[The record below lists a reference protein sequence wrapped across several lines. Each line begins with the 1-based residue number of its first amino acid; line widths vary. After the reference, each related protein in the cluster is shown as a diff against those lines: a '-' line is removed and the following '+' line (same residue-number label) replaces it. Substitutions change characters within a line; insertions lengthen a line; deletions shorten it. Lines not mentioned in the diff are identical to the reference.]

1 MLWRSS
7 FWLGR
12 PAPQRKCAGLLSTT
26 FKEVESVRQ
35 QEEQEDKRDEEIGDE
50 VNGEVEEITHR
61 AHETWVWRW
70 VERRL
75 KLEPQCAC
83 IYQKRQSKDNDTNLQ
98 QKRETKKNEGSS
110 MHEKLT
116 HWHQL
121 RSHVPWVYQ
130 VISNIVGFRSVL
142 RVVHCCRCNHLLNF
156 DLNANSL
163 LRFTL
168 RKTFEVVFTS
178 PCSSFNSPRFAS
190 FNLTWD
196 AEAASNELCSTF
208 IQLSGFPEDTDIPG
222 LSDAIGIDAKV
233 FWENHLKDLN
243 RIPRFRNIG
252 IREQMALRQLCPKL
266 CTVVNVWTN
275 SLFLPKQHWMTGSD
289 SPFQDTTQTMNEN
302 MKLTCWWQ
310 WLILGTRSYG
320 WSWNL
325 WMIVEFIDSSWSRR
339 ALATRFCTIIE
350 VPTRDKMTVSQ
361 TQIGKSELTPTST
374 SLVQNNNYERISN
387 AIWTELGRENKRR
400 VNLVQIESHPESCK
414 RNVAMSWSLRLPTCH
429 VQRSLCLTFALGQ
442 YKHAQQSP
450 HGVFGDAPPWSR
462 RLELSLFPARWVIAI
477 CRRATACWSHS
488 ARQWMCRIFTAPRL
502 GPSQGLPWPPVTN
515 PTWDSSTPA
524 FDKHTTRPRKTPL
537 LRSTSYGSSAS
548 SWPRR

>member
-1 MLWRSS
+1 
-7 FWLGR
+7 
-12 PAPQRKCAGLLSTT
+12 
-26 FKEVESVRQ
+26 
-35 QEEQEDKRDEEIGDE
+35 
-50 VNGEVEEITHR
+50 
-61 AHETWVWRW
+61 
-70 VERRL
+70 
-75 KLEPQCAC
+75 
-83 IYQKRQSKDNDTNLQ
+83 
-98 QKRETKKNEGSS
+98 

-116 HWHQL
+116 HCINFAHMFPEYI
-121 RSHVPWVYQ
+121 RSFQTLLGFALYFVSSIVVAVTIYS
-130 VISNIVGFRSVL
+130 ISTWTRIPCWDS
-142 RVVHCCRCNHLLNF
+142 HCEGLSRL
-156 DLNANSL
+156 SL
-163 LRFTL
+163 PAL
-168 RKTFEVVFTS
+168 
-178 PCSSFNSPRFAS
+178 SFNSPRFAS

-289 SPFQDTTQTMNEN
+289 SPFQDTTQTMNEEYEIDVL
-302 MKLTCWWQ
+302 MTVADFGHKK
-310 WLILGTRSYG
+310 
-320 WSWNL
+320 L
-325 WMIVEFIDSSWSRR
+325 WMIMESVDDRGIHRLLLIAACPRHAILARSSKFQQGQNDCFADPDR
-339 ALATRFCTIIE
+339 
-350 VPTRDKMTVSQ
+350 
-361 TQIGKSELTPTST
+361 KSELTPTST

-450 HGVFGDAPPWSR
+450 HGVFGDA
-462 RLELSLFPARWVIAI
+462 
-477 CRRATACWSHS
+477 
-488 ARQWMCRIFTAPRL
+488 RL
-502 GPSQGLPWPPVTN
+502 GPDVWS
-515 PTWDSSTPA
+515 
-524 FDKHTTRPRKTPL
+524 
-537 LRSTSYGSSAS
+537 
-548 SWPRR
+548 

>member
-1 MLWRSS
+1 
-7 FWLGR
+7 
-12 PAPQRKCAGLLSTT
+12 
-26 FKEVESVRQ
+26 
-35 QEEQEDKRDEEIGDE
+35 
-50 VNGEVEEITHR
+50 
-61 AHETWVWRW
+61 
-70 VERRL
+70 
-75 KLEPQCAC
+75 
-83 IYQKRQSKDNDTNLQ
+83 
-98 QKRETKKNEGSS
+98 

-116 HWHQL
+116 HCINFAHMFPEYI
-121 RSHVPWVYQ
+121 RSFQTLLGFALYFVSSIVVAVTIYS
-130 VISNIVGFRSVL
+130 ISTWTRIPCWDS
-142 RVVHCCRCNHLLNF
+142 HCEGLSRL
-156 DLNANSL
+156 SL
-163 LRFTL
+163 PAL
-168 RKTFEVVFTS
+168 
-178 PCSSFNSPRFAS
+178 SFNSPRFAS

-548 SWPRR
+548 SCREGRMSSKHVLASNRVGDGHSTRDVLGRKLDIRSIKSQVQASHAVTAERDSSLLV